1 MLSCCLIQVVEKAN
15 AKSVRSSRAFF
26 NSLQE
31 EVKSHIRR
39 KASGGIPG
47 QPKNVRSA
55 KKLKL

>member
-1 MLSCCLIQVVEKAN
+1 MQVVEKAN
-15 AKSVRSSRAFF
+15 AKSVRSSTAFF

-47 QPKNVRSA
+47 QLKNVRSA

>member
-1 MLSCCLIQVVEKAN
+1 M
-15 AKSVRSSRAFF
+15 RSSTAFF

-31 EVKSHIRR
+31 EVRSHIKK

-47 QPKNVRSA
+47 QMKNVRSA